1 MVDCYW
7 TSQFYHKPVRS
18 CFILTKKKARIYAG
32 CGVSQTPKED
42 FESEVKIV
50 RALAEYGK
58 DAESQNRMGVLYNRG
73 IGLERNDLAAL
84 YWFNKAEE
92 QGEAAAGTDCDGI
105 FQAYCRNLGREDFAE
120 QIGLLAH
127 WCRTGRGPVPTD
139 RERGAYWTGRMEKI
153 LTGPDRKG
161 RPDA

>member
-1 MVDCYW
+1 MAFSERVFGEQETRAASISCLKQMVNFC
-7 TSQFYHKPVRS
+7 
-18 CFILTKKKARIYAG
+18 IE
-32 CGVSQTPKED
+32 KED
-42 FESEVKIV
+42 FENEVKIV

-127 WCRTGRGPVPTD
+127 WCRTGRGPVPLD

-153 LTGPDRKG
+153 MTGPDRKG